1 MLSVMNITNFVK
13 SQTTRISFDSRLSP
27 AQETIALTIAVE
39 YVFCVSIFNTKGAD
53 TPYYQKGCL
62 GRNHLMV
69 GSNLTR
75 TGLAGCGGLLR
86 DEHGNWLA
94 GFARRIGTTTSLP
107 TLWLSYGGL
116 RDGLSLCYNL

>member
-1 MLSVMNITNFVK
+1 
-13 SQTTRISFDSRLSP
+13 
-27 AQETIALTIAVE
+27 
-39 YVFCVSIFNTKGAD
+39 
-53 TPYYQKGCL
+53 
-62 GRNHLMV
+62 MV

-107 TLWLSYGGL
+107 TLWLSYGALEMVYHYATIFNIPSLIVDLGAKAIIDIFQNPNYENNIISTILDDSRQLMGL
-116 RDGLSLCYNL
+116 FHQIQFKHCYR